1 MRTFNFYDTA
11 CFDPVTLTMM
21 GTLLGGLGGAGSAA
35 MSIFGP
41 KAKTPDMPAAAPP
54 VQQPVGTPGGT
65 SSTASQGT
73 PSFLAAAAS
82 PSALQLGSK
91 SLLGQ

>member
-1 MRTFNFYDTA
+1 MRTFDFYSTA
-11 CFDPVTLTMM
+11 CFDPITLTMM

-35 MSIFGP
+35 MNIFGP
-41 KAKTPDMPAAAPP
+41 KPSAPKMPAAAPP
-54 VQQPVGTPGGT
+54 VQQPNAP
-65 SSTASQGT
+65 AQDQGQGSGQ

-82 PSALQLGSK
+82 PSAMQLGSK